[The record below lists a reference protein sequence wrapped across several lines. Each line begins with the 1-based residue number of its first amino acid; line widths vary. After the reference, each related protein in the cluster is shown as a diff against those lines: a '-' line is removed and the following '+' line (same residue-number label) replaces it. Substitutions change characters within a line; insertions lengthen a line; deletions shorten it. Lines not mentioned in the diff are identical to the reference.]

1 MKRFISN
8 LLTVCFICYMILL
21 VYFLFFSEEYGRNEP
36 YTTYQYNLE
45 LFREIKRYLMYREQI
60 GMVYFAINLLGNV
73 VVFMPFG
80 FLVPVLYREQR
91 KGVHFKGHYFR
102 SGLFVTF
109 LGFSFSLVIICQ
121 KKSFVHSEESER
133 RPNMEVRF
141 GNRKRIRFSDKKHP
155 KHGIISV
162 VLGVLSI
169 IILLTL
175 CIVSGHAKGRA
186 GMEIGALGL
195 ATMVLSIIGFVLA
208 VRCNKEEDIY
218 HVTPAVGSVLN
229 GIMILLFMVLF
240 NKGAI

>member
-1 MKRFISN
+1 
-8 LLTVCFICYMILL
+8 
-21 VYFLFFSEEYGRNEP
+21 
-36 YTTYQYNLE
+36 
-45 LFREIKRYLMYREQI
+45 
-60 GMVYFAINLLGNV
+60 MVYFAINLLGNV

-109 LGFSFSLVIICQ
+109 LGFAFSLVVETIQLVTKVGCFDVDDLCLNTFGVILGYICYYLS

-240 NKGAI
+240 IKGAI